1 MSSRDS
7 SGILAGQAALVTG
20 SSKGIGRALAVGLA
34 QNGAAVA
41 VNYKTDA
48 EGAAETVQ
56 LITDAGGESIAIEA
70 DVSVPDEARG
80 LVDEAAER
88 LGRLDV
94 LVNNAGRSRF
104 SPFEEASEEDW
115 EDVVGTNLRGAFF
128 ASQAAVKH
136 MRALGKGSIVNVSS
150 CASVLMVVYH
160 AAYTMSKG
168 GLDALTRQ
176 LAFELAPTI
185 RVNAI
190 APGATGVP
198 RSRDYDPNFDEN
210 WGGVIPMGRVIE
222 PEDLVEPVVFLAS
235 DRSAVLTGDV
245 LHVDGGWSLQ
255 GTVPPMDDFD
265 FEADQKRG

>member
-1 MSSRDS
+1 MSSNDS
-7 SGILAGQAALVTG
+7 SPILDGQAALVTG

-34 QNGAAVA
+34 ANGAAVA

-48 EGAAETVQ
+48 EGAAETVR
-56 LITDAGGESIAIEA
+56 LITEAGGKAIVVEA
-70 DVSVPDEARG
+70 DVSVPAEARA

-104 SPFEEASEEDW
+104 SPFEEATEEDW

-136 MRALGKGSIVNVSS
+136 MRKLGKGSIVNVSS

-168 GLDALTRQ
+168 GLDALTKQ

-198 RSRDYDPNFDEN
+198 RSRDYDPNFDKN

-255 GTVPPMDDFD
+255 GTVPSMDDFD
-265 FEADQKRG
+265 FEADKKRG

>member
-1 MSSRDS
+1 MSNNSAPPVLEGR
-7 SGILAGQAALVTG
+7 AALVTG

-34 QNGAAVA
+34 QNGASVA
-41 VNYKTDA
+41 VNYKTD
-48 EGAAETVQ
+48 EQGAIETAA
-56 LITDAGGESIAIEA
+56 LITDAGGEAVVIGADLSKPAEA
-70 DVSVPDEARG
+70 KA

-104 SPFEEASEEDW
+104 SLFEDATEEDW
-115 EDVVGTNLRGAFF
+115 EDVVGTNLRGTFF

-176 LAFELAPTI
+176 LAFELAPVI

-190 APGATGVP
+190 APGATGVE
-198 RSRDYDPNFDEN
+198 RSRQYDPDFDET
-210 WGGVIPMGRVIE
+210 WGAVVPMGRVIE

-245 LHVDGGWSLQ
+245 LHVDGGWSIQ
-255 GTVPPMDDFD
+255 GVVPAMDEFD
-265 FEADQKRG
+265 IEADQKRG